1 MKKINKILMCMLS
14 ALTLVFV
21 ACNNDDYDTNQ
32 LTGGVS
38 LSAFGPS
45 PVARGGELRFIGSNL
60 DKITKVEIPGADAIT
75 AITVKTSGV
84 PSEIRVTVPQD
95 AEVGYVTL
103 TASNGTVITTSTQLT
118 YTEPISLESFSPAE
132 VMPGDELTIEG
143 DYLNLIHEVIFAD
156 EVAVSDTFF
165 TSHSRSKIVLTV
177 PDAARTGQII
187 ISDGEETPN
196 YIYSA
201 EELIVGTS
209 KVTSFTADRFKAG
222 ETITIVGT
230 RFDLV
235 EAVRF
240 YNAEGTAVDVTD
252 FKMTDGTTITLTQPA
267 EAAQAA
273 VMLVQVSGVEVEA
286 IAADDF
292 AVVIPTDVAIAQ
304 ETVKNGAEL
313 VLAGEDLDLVTSIVF
328 GGGDYAESATLGE
341 DGSLTIAAVPTSAV
355 DGDITLNLASGAA
368 VTVSYTL
375 VKPVVT
381 AATEATAGSK
391 VTLTG
396 TDLDLVTAVTVGGS
410 SAEPLSASAEELVFT
425 LPLDSESSNIVFTL
439 VNGESYDSG
448 YSLTVATAEYCY
460 FLEAP
465 EDIYSTELAAF
476 TVANGDV
483 LEAVYIN
490 DAEVKFV
497 YLGTTVYVGIP
508 DVSGSCS
515 ITFNS
520 GTKGTFSTY
529 INILSKL
536 DVVTT
541 IWDGATLVDWSGSLD
556 NASGSMGDLSWGGY
570 DWSTVKAGMGLTI
583 YFTLDASL
591 GYWQVRFG
599 NGSWSALPGTDD
611 VISLE
616 EGMTSYTII
625 LTQEMIDELVSNENS
640 GLVMTGY
647 GYILS
652 KITLTEYY
660 SAETS
665 IITSS
670 GTHGD
675 GCEWTFPLALSW
687 SNTGRFAIY
696 KDDPADLTSLVS
708 LGSIMRIYCYGT
720 GQIQI
725 NDANW
730 SSIETVSDWSDEGEH
745 VFEVE
750 ITQAYIDALN
760 GGDGWSTAWLIIQG
774 DGMTITDITIQ

>member
-1 MKKINKILMCMLS
+1 MLS

-313 VLAGEDLDLVTSIVF
+313 VLTGEDLDLVTSIVF

-375 VKPVVT
+375 VKPVV
-381 AATEATAGSK
+381 ASATEATAGSK

-465 EDIYSTELAAF
+465 EDIYRESLAAF
-476 TVANGDV
+476 TVFNGDV
-483 LEAVYIN
+483 LEKVTVAGE
-490 DAEVKFV
+490 EVNFV
-497 YLGTTVYVGIP
+497 LVGTTAYIGMPAVTGNSEIVF
-508 DVSGSCS
+508 DSGD
-515 ITFNS
+515 
-520 GTKGTFSTY
+520 KGSFSTY
-529 INILSKL
+529 IKIKMNGDVTTTLWSGADALGDWGGNQSLAWGAYDWSQVKAGMGLTIHFTLDETYSYWMIKVAHGTNWAVMEGFNDVEGVSGDWYSISADETSLTVVLTQEMIDDLVNNSGLVLQGYGIILSKITL
-536 DVVTT
+536 TEYYSAEET
-541 IWDGATLVDWSGSLD
+541 IWSGSTYLSW
-556 NASGSMGDLSWGGY
+556 SGMSDLSWGGY
-570 DWSTVKAGMGLTI
+570 DWTTISSGTILTA
-583 YFTLDASL
+583 YFTLDTSYD
-591 GYWQVRFG
+591 YWQIRFG

-611 VISLE
+611 VISLSD
-616 EGMTSYTII
+616 GDTSYSIT
-625 LTQEMIDELVSNENS
+625 LTAAMIDELINAG
-640 GLVMTGY
+640 GLVMTGTNY
-647 GYILS
+647 
-652 KITLTEYY
+652 TLTK
-660 SAETS
+660 
-665 IITSS
+665 
-670 GTHGD
+670 
-675 GCEWTFPLALSW
+675 L
-687 SNTGRFAIY
+687 
-696 KDDPADLTSLVS
+696 
-708 LGSIMRIYCYGT
+708 
-720 GQIQI
+720 
-725 NDANW
+725 
-730 SSIETVSDWSDEGEH
+730 
-745 VFEVE
+745 
-750 ITQAYIDALN
+750 
-760 GGDGWSTAWLIIQG
+760 
-774 DGMTITDITIQ
+774 TIQ